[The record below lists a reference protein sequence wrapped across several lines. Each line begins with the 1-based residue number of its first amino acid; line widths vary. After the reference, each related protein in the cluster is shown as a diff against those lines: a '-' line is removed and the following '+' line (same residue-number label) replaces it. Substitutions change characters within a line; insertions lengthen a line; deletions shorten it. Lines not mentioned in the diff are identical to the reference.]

1 MQNHPQRQ
9 EQSARATRRQATPQH
24 LPGFM
29 STDMLRPCICGRG
42 GGVGG
47 PWEAGA
53 TTEAA
58 AGSPLPATPGDAPPS
73 SPSWLE
79 GGGGC
84 SWPLVTMGTVDMG
97 NILSETPPA
106 PRGSRNHHWTWKEAM
121 WRAMKKNVCVC
132 VWTSMCSFVCG
143 CGFGCWGGGEGAGV
157 WGRRE
162 VIQTKDKMKFSAATQ
177 QNLLLLL
184 QTLRTNQRCKMK

>member
-1 MQNHPQRQ
+1 MCTQKNKTKKRKTHKSGRGNSFFYTQSTVTDYNQWTQNSGGKCRTTHN
-9 EQSARATRRQATPQH
+9 TMPQH

-58 AGSPLPATPGDAPPS
+58 AGSPLPATPGEAPPS

-97 NILSETPPA
+97 NILSETLPA
-106 PRGSRNHHWTWKEAM
+106 SRGSRNHHWTLKEEM
-121 WRAMKKNVCVC
+121 WRAIKKNVCERASIC
-132 VWTSMCSFVCG
+132 VHVCG
-143 CGFGCWGGGEGAGV
+143 CGFRCVCGG
-157 WGRRE
+157 RE
-162 VIQTKDKMKFSAATQ
+162 MIQTKDKMNSVP
-177 QNLLLLL
+177 
-184 QTLRTNQRCKMK
+184 

>member
-1 MQNHPQRQ
+1 MQISRKPQTSKVLENVYTKNETNKEKKERHKSGRGNSFFYTQATNTKFGRQMQDHPQRQ
-9 EQSARATRRQATPQH
+9 EQSPCTTRRNATPQH

-97 NILSETPPA
+97 NILSETLPA
-106 PRGSRNHHWTWKEAM
+106 SRGSRNHHWTLKEEM
-121 WRAMKKNVCVC
+121 
-132 VWTSMCSFVCG
+132 
-143 CGFGCWGGGEGAGV
+143 
-157 WGRRE
+157 
-162 VIQTKDKMKFSAATQ
+162 
-177 QNLLLLL
+177 
-184 QTLRTNQRCKMK
+184 